1 MALSEQEQRA
11 LREIE
16 RSLMNDD
23 PKFGAAVSGDGFGGG
38 AGGALT
44 LRGIAVIVIGLVMLV
59 SGVALSQVSL
69 WFVVLSI
76 AGFLVMLAG
85 AIWMLRSMP
94 SDGVG
99 RESASPGIGKAKA
112 KNGNG
117 IADRMEDNFRKRFE
131 Q

>member
-23 PKFGAAVSGDGFGGG
+23 PKFGAAVSGDGFG

-44 LRGIAVIVIGLVMLV
+44 LRGIAVIVVGLVMLV
-59 SGVALSQVSL
+59 GGVALSQVSL

-94 SDGVG
+94 SDGLG
-99 RESASPGIGKAKA
+99 RESASPGIGKPKA

-117 IADRMEDNFRKRFE
+117 IANRMEDNFRKRFE

>member
-23 PKFGAAVSGDGFGGG
+23 PKFGAAVSGDGFGG
-38 AGGALT
+38 GGALT

-94 SDGVG
+94 SDGVR
-99 RESASPGIGKAKA
+99 RESASLGSGKAKA

-117 IADRMEDNFRKRFE
+117 IANRMEDNFRKRFE

>member
-1 MALSEQEQRA
+1 MALSEQEQQA

-23 PKFGAAVSGDGFGGG
+23 PKFGAAVSGDGFGSGG
-38 AGGALT
+38 AVT

-59 SGVALSQVSL
+59 GGVALSQMSL
-69 WFVVLSI
+69 WFVTLSI
-76 AGFLVMLAG
+76 AGFLVMLGG
-85 AIWMLRSMP
+85 AIWMLRSTP
-94 SDGVG
+94 AAGS
-99 RESASPGIGKAKA
+99 RIQSPRANSGNAKP

-117 IADRMEDNFRKRFE
+117 FANRMEDNFRKRFE